1 MIIEPDEF
9 PYRFPALK
17 FHVDFKTAQAPID
30 SAEEAAKEVQSEG
43 LTRLFFGD
51 MVMNQDLQ
59 MVGEFGIPI

>member
-43 LTRLFFGD
+43 LTRLFFWRYGD
-51 MVMNQDLQ
+51 
-59 MVGEFGIPI
+59 EPRPINGG